1 MDINVSEVR
10 SNAETLIQC
19 ANEMDGI
26 NKRFQTLIQKING
39 TWDGAA
45 SQAFIALLQRQ
56 YEKND
61 GLDELLREYGRQLNA
76 IAKEAEEADKKSK
89 NWFQSIW
96 DGVKSLWH
104 KIFG

>member
-39 TWDGAA
+39 T
-45 SQAFIALLQRQ
+45 
-56 YEKND
+56 
-61 GLDELLREYGRQLNA
+61 
-76 IAKEAEEADKKSK
+76 
-89 NWFQSIW
+89 
-96 DGVKSLWH
+96 SLP
-104 KIFG
+104 IV